1 MSKLEDAVRNGE
13 KIVLDETSNS
23 SNWRAAEAK
32 LKSDRENAQ
41 LQSAE
46 DLRKLLQMMEA
57 DQKEQALE
65 SKKTKLISIWGLI
78 ISGVTLAATIIFGLL
93 QVLH

>member
-32 LKSDRENAQ
+32 LKADRENAQ

-65 SKKTKLISIWGLI
+65 SKKTKLISICGLI

>member
-1 MSKLEDAVRNGE
+1 MSKLEDSVRNGE
-13 KIVLDETSNS
+13 KIVLDETSNL

-32 LKSDRENAQ
+32 LKADRENAQ